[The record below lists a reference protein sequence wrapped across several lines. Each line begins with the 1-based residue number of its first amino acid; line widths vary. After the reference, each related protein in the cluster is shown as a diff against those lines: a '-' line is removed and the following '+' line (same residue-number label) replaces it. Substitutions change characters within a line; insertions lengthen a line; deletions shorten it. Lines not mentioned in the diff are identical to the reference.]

1 MSLADLKKKKAKKTR
16 DPVNVDD
23 FIDDANAYSKGRSI
37 LNRSKSVL
45 PNQSGH
51 QPQVKF
57 KRFKNATFSL
67 SQASIVQLSQLAKET
82 GISKSKLIRIL
93 IANADPVALKN
104 LKLEIEKEAD

>member
-1 MSLADLKKKKAKKTR
+1 MSLADLKKKKTKKKR
-16 DPVNVDD
+16 QPVSVDD
-23 FIDDANAYSKGRSI
+23 FIDDATSYSQGRSA
-37 LNRSKSVL
+37 LNSSTTVL
-45 PNQSGH
+45 SSQTKHHSPL
-51 QPQVKF
+51 KC

-93 IANADPVALKN
+93 VANADAVALKN